1 LFLDDIAVLKPTV
14 FISVP
19 RIYNKTMTS
28 VLLKIKKAG
37 SVGGTLFNVAFN
49 NKLSGLQR
57 CNSFTHKLWDKLVF
71 KKTKLALG
79 GRLKYMITAAAP
91 I

>member
-1 LFLDDIAVLKPTV
+1 
-14 FISVP
+14 
-19 RIYNKTMTS
+19 M
-28 VLLKIKKAG
+28 KIKKAG
-37 SVGGTLFNVAFN
+37 SVVGALFKVAFN
-49 NKLSGLQR
+49 NKLSALQR
-57 CNSFTHKLWDKLVF
+57 CNTFTHKLWDRLVF